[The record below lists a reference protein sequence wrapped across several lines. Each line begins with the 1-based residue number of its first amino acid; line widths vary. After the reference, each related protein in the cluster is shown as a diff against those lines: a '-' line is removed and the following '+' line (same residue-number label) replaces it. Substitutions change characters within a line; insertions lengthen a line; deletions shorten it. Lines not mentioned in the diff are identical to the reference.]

1 MSQQYSLRWNNH
13 QPNFISMFTTLLNTQ
28 TLVDVTLSA
37 DGKQLLAHKV
47 VLSACSTYF
56 QSLFVD
62 NPSPHPIVILKDVTY
77 ADLRTMV
84 DFMYCGEV
92 NVTEEQLPKV
102 LDTAKL
108 LKIKGLTEMPDS
120 TSLTRSQG
128 TSAEFQNQGDSMDS
142 QRQSPAAS
150 PSNKRRRRRKSSSGS
165 TSLNVVENEQGRAD
179 VAAQTVDAITLSSVP
194 QQQRRMREYH
204 EIRTIDNSQQTTEQD
219 LNVEQIGLEN
229 TPTAIPQATV
239 IGLTGSYS
247 PVVPPAPAMANSD
260 MGWQRRTKHFK
271 RQSRVPDEQNIRKQT
286 SEPLPPTPAVSKAA
300 PTLQKHESYP
310 QYNTSKATLTRKP
323 RLEQEV
329 GSLLI
334 RAVSIAERQSST
346 STSASATTATSAT
359 STASAAS
366 AASAAMAATSASA
379 SFESTAS
386 DTSQTQRASHTPAV
400 RSGPPLSCNF
410 CWNTVDE
417 CGRILRRKTQYHCPE
432 CRTNLCIVPCFHE
445 YHDGPESDSNTN
457 TNAR

>member
-28 TLVDVTLSA
+28 TLVDVTLAA

-128 TSAEFQNQGDSMDS
+128 TSSEFHSQGDSMDS
-142 QRQSPAAS
+142 RGHSPAAS
-150 PSNKRRRRRKSSSGS
+150 PSNKRRRRRKSSTGS
-165 TSLNVVENEQGRAD
+165 TSLNMVGEENRSETS
-179 VAAQTVDAITLSSVP
+179 AQTVEAITLSSLP
-194 QQQRRMREYH
+194 QQRRVREYH
-204 EIRTIDNSQQTTEQD
+204 EIRTIDTSQQTPEQE
-219 LNVEQIGLEN
+219 NMSVEPMTMES
-229 TPTAIPQATV
+229 TPTGLPQAV
-239 IGLTGSYS
+239 PENLAAPSS
-247 PVVPPAPAMANSD
+247 PSAEIR
-260 MGWQRRTKHFK
+260 QRRSKHFK
-271 RQSRVPDEQNIRKQT
+271 RQSRVPEDSREVRKQT
-286 SEPLPPTPAVSKAA
+286 SEPLPPTAPPKPTPA
-300 PTLQKHESYP
+300 LQKHESYP
-310 QYNTSKATLTRKP
+310 QFVPTKALMGRKP
-323 RLEQEV
+323 RMEHEM

-334 RAVSIAERQSST
+334 RAVTSTDRQSSTNTTT
-346 STSASATTATSAT
+346 STSASFES
-359 STASAAS
+359 
-366 AASAAMAATSASA
+366 SAS
-379 SFESTAS
+379 ES
-386 DTSQTQRASHTPAV
+386 SQTTRASHTPAV

-432 CRTNLCIVPCFHE
+432 CRANLCIVPCFHE
-445 YHDGPESDSNTN
+445 YHEGPETDPN

>member
-28 TLVDVTLSA
+28 TLVDVTLAA

-62 NPSPHPIVILKDVTY
+62 NPSPHPIVILKDVTF

-120 TSLTRSQG
+120 TSLTRSQANN
-128 TSAEFQNQGDSMDS
+128 SDFQSQADSLDS

-150 PSNKRRRRRKSSSGS
+150 PSSKRKRRRKSSTGS
-165 TSLNVVENEQGRAD
+165 TSLSMLEESRAD
-179 VAAQTVDAITLSSVP
+179 VSAQTGGGVETITLSSLP
-194 QQQRRMREYH
+194 HHRRIREYH
-204 EIRTIDNSQQTTEQD
+204 EIRTIDNAQQTTETA
-219 LNVEQIGLEN
+219 EN
-229 TPTAIPQATV
+229 MSVDQSSV
-239 IGLTGSYS
+239 GMEN
-247 PVVPPAPAMANSD
+247 PPAAMPQETTLAPANPNSE
-260 MGWQRRTKHFK
+260 GSWHRRTKHFK

-286 SEPLPPTPAVSKAA
+286 SEPLPPTPAVSKPT

-310 QYNTSKATLTRKP
+310 QYSASKGLLTRKP
-323 RLEQEV
+323 RIEQEV

-334 RAVSIAERQSST
+334 RAVSAAERQSST
-346 STSASATTATSAT
+346 TTTATST
-359 STASAAS
+359 
-366 AASAAMAATSASA
+366 SA
-379 SFESTAS
+379 SFESTTS

-457 TNAR
+457 AR

>member
-194 QQQRRMREYH
+194 QQRRMREYH
-204 EIRTIDNSQQTTEQD
+204 EIRTIDNSQQVDDTTEQD

-229 TPTAIPQATV
+229 TPTAIPQA
-239 IGLTGSYS
+239 
-247 PVVPPAPAMANSD
+247 PATANSD
-260 MGWQRRTKHFK
+260 VGWHRRTKHFK

-286 SEPLPPTPAVSKAA
+286 SEPLPPTAAVSKAA

-310 QYNTSKATLTRKP
+310 QYSATKATLTRKP

-334 RAVSIAERQSST
+334 RAVSSAERQSST
-346 STSASATTATSAT
+346 STSASATSATSAASAT
-359 STASAAS
+359 STA
-366 AASAAMAATSASA
+366 MVATSASA

>member
-204 EIRTIDNSQQTTEQD
+204 EIRTIDNSQQVDDTTEQD

-247 PVVPPAPAMANSD
+247 PVVPPGGQWTMMEHSYPRYTNACLGAGALQQDPGMYINNVINPHMDGDINYGQSLGVAGPSPGPSCVDVQAAQEPNPTPTPKR
-260 MGWQRRTKHFK
+260 RRTTNP
-271 RQSRVPDEQNIRKQT
+271 QSEENFQRALE
-286 SEPLPPTPAVSKAA
+286 AVRFGGIGFCKAA
-300 PTLQKHESYP
+300 RMFGVNNRTLWLEYKKKGYPNNRPSIKSRIKREHTTPPPEHKEEQQLPEQQMALVCPQHQVPPGFIES
-310 QYNTSKATLTRKP
+310 N
-323 RLEQEV
+323 
-329 GSLLI
+329 
-334 RAVSIAERQSST
+334 
-346 STSASATTATSAT
+346 
-359 STASAAS
+359 AAHG
-366 AASAAMAATSASA
+366 
-379 SFESTAS
+379 F
-386 DTSQTQRASHTPAV
+386 
-400 RSGPPLSCNF
+400 PLQGVAHNSPLNILGVNF
-410 CWNTVDE
+410 NSM
-417 CGRILRRKTQYHCPE
+417 Q
-432 CRTNLCIVPCFHE
+432 
-445 YHDGPESDSNTN
+445 
-457 TNAR
+457 

>member
-13 QPNFISMFTTLLNTQ
+13 QPNFISMFTSLLNTQ

-37 DGKQLLAHKV
+37 EGKQLLAHKV

-84 DFMYCGEV
+84 DFMYCGVV

-120 TSLTRSQG
+120 TSLTRAQSDRNG
-128 TSAEFQNQGDSMDS
+128 TEQADSLDS
-142 QRQSPAAS
+142 QRESPAES
-150 PSNKRRRRRKSSSGS
+150 STKKKRRRKSSSGS
-165 TSLNVVENEQGRAD
+165 NAVMESDSRAE
-179 VAAQTVDAITLSSVP
+179 ASAQTVEPITFSSVP
-194 QQQRRMREYH
+194 QRRYN
-204 EIRTIDNSQQTTEQD
+204 EIRTIDNSQQTQDTPESGDQSEQMVD
-219 LNVEQIGLEN
+219 N
-229 TPTAIPQATV
+229 PQMQAQV
-239 IGLTGSYS
+239 S
-247 PVVPPAPAMANSD
+247 PSGAGVSGGAGGAGGA
-260 MGWQRRTKHFK
+260 GGGAEGARRGRTKPLK
-271 RQSRVPDEQNIRKQT
+271 RQARVPDEREVRKQS
-286 SEPLPPTPAVSKAA
+286 SEPAA
-300 PTLQKHESYP
+300 SQPRAHTLHKHDSYP
-310 QYNTSKATLTRKP
+310 QYIAHRRRK
-323 RLEQEV
+323 RCRYWCEHY
-329 GSLLI
+329 GGGA
-334 RAVSIAERQSST
+334 RGGRRGGAAGAGAEG
-346 STSASATTATSAT
+346 AP
-359 STASAAS
+359 
-366 AASAAMAATSASA
+366 
-379 SFESTAS
+379 
-386 DTSQTQRASHTPAV
+386 RASHTPAV

-445 YHDGPESDSNTN
+445 YHDGPESDSNAS
-457 TNAR
+457 AR